1 VRKELLWEGYSV
13 IAPGIMGHPAAEPAA
28 LADVLV
34 RLGVQGK
41 LFVVRAATVPGV
53 AARPLNELVAAG
65 WDVREVAAG
74 YEQFLARFA
83 PLATALEDGVA
94 AKLTPEQAF
103 VIRTLLIHAYRRVQ
117 LHDPQ
122 LPAELLP
129 APWPG
134 AQAYALARQLY
145 LAVHEAAEQHIDSVL
160 RREDPEAPSAE
171 AAFYARF
178 GGLRPAA
185 HPV

>member
-1 VRKELLWEGYSV
+1 
-13 IAPGIMGHPAAEPAA
+13 MGA
-28 LADVLV
+28 
-34 RLGVQGK
+34 RSLGD
-41 LFVVRAATVPGV
+41 
-53 AARPLNELVAAG
+53 LVATG

-83 PLATALEDGVA
+83 PLAEGLDGGVA
-94 AKLTPEQAF
+94 DRLTPEQAF

-134 AQAYALARQLY
+134 TQAYALARQLY
-145 LAVHEAAEQHIDSVL
+145 LAVHTAAEQHIDSVL
-160 RREDPEAPSAE
+160 RREDPEAPAAE
-171 AAFYARF
+171 TAFYARF
-178 GGLRPAA
+178 GGLRQG
-185 HPV
+185 